1 MATPS
6 APVLSLTPTLQVFS
20 GGHDEEVLVFLNRLD
35 RLLAICPNVT
45 PEQKLFYLENQ
56 CTKGPLSLIQRE
68 LQYLA
73 DHPLPDGQVR
83 TAKDIYEH
91 AKDCLTQSYTAAVDE
106 EHYKT
111 ELQTRVKKESETLN
125 DYVQVILELCR
136 EAKVRSLSS
145 KLKYLHAG
153 LPLHLS
159 TALRS
164 TDYTDVPTFISVV
177 QKLEAT
183 QRATFRAHALH
194 TGAYPHPYPFPFP
207 PYPLP
212 APPAAPLPAAPLS
225 SAPLP
230 AAFAPVAASPAV
242 PAVPSARSLPSTD
255 ASDGSNKTERLL
267 NSLISKLQELL
278 SLPNQPTV
286 SFVGNDIYPLDDP
299 DARPDYDEEHS
310 ERSPR
315 IICNFCR
322 GFHYD
327 AECCLQDSFNSKN

>member
-1 MATPS
+1 M
-6 APVLSLTPTLQVFS
+6 
-20 GGHDEEVLVFLNRLD
+20 
-35 RLLAICPNVT
+35 
-45 PEQKLFYLENQ
+45 
-56 CTKGPLSLIQRE
+56 
-68 LQYLA
+68 QYLA

-183 QRATFRAHALH
+183 QRATSRTSAARLNKGRVVGGTGESALCRISEMRAVHRL
-194 TGAYPHPYPFPFP
+194 TGPRCK
-207 PYPLP
+207 L
-212 APPAAPLPAAPLS
+212 
-225 SAPLP
+225 
-230 AAFAPVAASPAV
+230 
-242 PAVPSARSLPSTD
+242 
-255 ASDGSNKTERLL
+255 GS
-267 NSLISKLQELL
+267 
-278 SLPNQPTV
+278 
-286 SFVGNDIYPLDDP
+286 
-299 DARPDYDEEHS
+299 
-310 ERSPR
+310 
-315 IICNFCR
+315 
-322 GFHYD
+322 
-327 AECCLQDSFNSKN
+327 